1 MTETNT
7 DRFARTRLL
16 LGKEAFSRLCGS
28 RVTVVG
34 IGAVGSYTVEALA
47 RAGVGSLRL
56 VDFDCI
62 TASNINRQLLALE
75 STLGATKVSTAAA
88 RIAEINPACEVQ
100 ADELFCRN
108 ETLERILTPPP
119 DLLIDAIDSLNPKTD
134 LLEAA
139 SRRQIPVIS
148 SMGAALRTDP
158 GAIRNGDLFSSTGC
172 PLARNVR
179 RRLRRRGI
187 DSGIASVYSIEPSAG
202 GIGGQEEFTEKGRGR
217 NILGSLSTIPGIFGL
232 TIANMALLHLA
243 GIKKLS
249 IEKG

>member
-16 LGKEAFSRLCGS
+16 LGEEAFRRLCAS

-34 IGAVGSYTVEALA
+34 IGAVGGYTVEALA
-47 RAGVGSLRL
+47 RAGIGSLRL
-56 VDFDCI
+56 IDFDRI
-62 TASNINRQLLALE
+62 AASNINRQLLALE
-75 STLGATKVSTAAA
+75 TTLGATKVSLAAA
-88 RIAEINPACEVQ
+88 RIAEINPDCEVQ
-100 ADELFCRN
+100 TEEIFCRN
-108 ETLERILTPPP
+108 ETLETILTPPP

-158 GAIRNGDLFSSTGC
+158 GAIRSGDLFSSTGC
-172 PLARNVR
+172 PLARHVR

-187 DSGIASVYSIEPSAG
+187 DSGIASVYSTEPPAG
-202 GIGGQEEFTEKGRGR
+202 GLGEQEEFTDKGQGR
-217 NILGSLSTIPGIFGL
+217 NILGSLPTIPGIFGL
-232 TIANMALLHLA
+232 TIANMALLHLS
-243 GIKKLS
+243 GIKELS
-249 IEKG
+249 TGKG